1 MFGSNRPGVPN
12 VDIKFLFPS
21 SSPMLHSCA
30 VPKVCFSRNKKFQSL
45 KVLGGGELYNACANE
60 ATLVHR
66 ITLAEKA
73 PVLHYLNQ
81 RLMRCSRLCWVAT
94 IDEHSPRLSIGSHE
108 KPGNTL
114 FSAISVNP
122 KHNV

>member
-1 MFGSNRPGVPN
+1 M
-12 VDIKFLFPS
+12 
-21 SSPMLHSCA
+21 
-30 VPKVCFSRNKKFQSL
+30 
-45 KVLGGGELYNACANE
+45 LGGGELCKACANE

-66 ITLAEKA
+66 VTLAEKD
-73 PVLHYLNQ
+73 PVLHYLNET
-81 RLMRCSRLCWVAT
+81 LMRCSRLCWVAT